1 MQALPIVFV
10 KLKKINVERTLVRY
24 FYLNTGIQVKE
35 TILLVGHGSRDAN
48 GNKEIEQFSEQ
59 WRAQHPDWNIEVCY
73 IEFAEV
79 LLDKG
84 FDNAAKNASR
94 VLVIPLILNAAGHV
108 KMEIPEHLEKARQR
122 HPNVEFIYGK
132 NLGVSM
138 DLLTAVKR
146 QLLQVMD
153 SMAMPDPKTTGVIIL
168 GRGSSDKIANG
179 EVAKLA
185 RWVFEEREHELV
197 DIAFTGI
204 TYPRLETAVQRQVKL
219 GMTQIA
225 ILPYYLFTGTLITRI
240 AEQHKHLH
248 AQYPQVRFG
257 LGHYLGFEPEIFK
270 LLDQNVKAL
279 QQPDNKPMM
288 ECDGCS
294 YREFAQEHGHGH
306 HHH

>member
-1 MQALPIVFV
+1 
-10 KLKKINVERTLVRY
+10 
-24 FYLNTGIQVKE
+24 VKE
-35 TILLVGHGSRDAN
+35 TILLVGHGSRDPN

-59 WRAQHPDWNIEVCY
+59 WRALHPDWNIEVCF
-73 IEFAEV
+73 IEFADV

-84 FDNAAKNASR
+84 FDNAAKNTST

-108 KMEIPEHLEKARQR
+108 KMEIPEHLERARQR

-138 DLLTAVKR
+138 SLLDAVKR
-146 QLLQVMD
+146 QLMQVMD

-168 GRGSSDKIANG
+168 GRGSSDKVANG

-185 RWVFEEREHELV
+185 RWLFEERDHELI

-225 ILPYYLFTGTLITRI
+225 ILPYYLFTGTLISRI
-240 AEQHKHLH
+240 AEQHKYLQS
-248 AQYPQVRFG
+248 QYPQVRFG
-257 LGHYLGFEPEIFK
+257 LGHYLGFEPEIFS
-270 LLDQNVKAL
+270 LLDDNVKAL
-279 QQPDNKPMM
+279 QQPDKKPMM

-294 YREFAQEHGHGH
+294 YREFAQQHGHGH
-306 HHH
+306 HH

>member
-1 MQALPIVFV
+1 M
-10 KLKKINVERTLVRY
+10 
-24 FYLNTGIQVKE
+24 KE
-35 TILLVGHGSRDAN
+35 TILLVGHGSRDPN
-48 GNKEIEQFSEQ
+48 GNKEIEQFSDQ
-59 WRAQHPDWNIEVCY
+59 WRAQHPEWNIEVCY
-73 IEFAEV
+73 IEFADV
-79 LLDKG
+79 LLDEG

-122 HPNVEFIYGK
+122 HPDVEFIYGK

-138 DLLTAVKR
+138 SLLTAVKR

-153 SMAMPDPKTTGVIIL
+153 SLAMPDPKTTGVIIL
-168 GRGSSDKIANG
+168 GRGSSDIVANG

-204 TYPRLETAVQRQVKL
+204 TYPRLETVVQRQVKL

-240 AEQHKHLH
+240 AEQHKHLLT
-248 AQYPQVRFG
+248 QYPQVRFG

-270 LLDQNVKAL
+270 LLDENVKAL
-279 QQPDNKPMM
+279 QQPDKKPMM

-294 YREFAQEHGHGH
+294 YRAFAQEHGHGH

>member
-1 MQALPIVFV
+1 
-10 KLKKINVERTLVRY
+10 
-24 FYLNTGIQVKE
+24 VKE

-48 GNKEIEQFSEQ
+48 GNKEIEQFSQQ

-79 LLDKG
+79 LLDEG
-84 FDNAAKNASR
+84 FDNAARNASR

-219 GMTQIA
+219 GMSQIA

-240 AEQHKHLH
+240 AEQHKHLQ

>member
-1 MQALPIVFV
+1 M
-10 KLKKINVERTLVRY
+10 
-24 FYLNTGIQVKE
+24 KE
-35 TILLVGHGSRDAN
+35 TILLVGHGSRDIN

-73 IEFAEV
+73 IEFADI
-79 LLDKG
+79 LLDEG

-122 HPNVEFIYGK
+122 HPDVEFIYGK

-138 DLLTAVKR
+138 SLLTAVKR

-168 GRGSSDKIANG
+168 GRGSSDKVANG

-185 RWVFEEREHELV
+185 RWVFEERDHELV

-204 TYPRLETAVQRQVKL
+204 TYPRLETTVQRQVKL

-240 AEQHKHLH
+240 AEQHKHLQ
-248 AQYPQVRFG
+248 AQYPQIRLG

-270 LLDQNVKAL
+270 LLDENVKAL
-279 QQPDNKPMM
+279 QQPDHKPMM

>member
-1 MQALPIVFV
+1 M
-10 KLKKINVERTLVRY
+10 
-24 FYLNTGIQVKE
+24 KE
-35 TILLVGHGSRDAN
+35 TILLVGHGSRDIN

-73 IEFAEV
+73 IEFADT
-79 LLDKG
+79 LLDEG
-84 FDNAAKNASR
+84 FDKAAKNASR

-122 HPNVEFIYGK
+122 HPDVEFIYGK

-138 DLLTAVKR
+138 TILTSVKR
-146 QLLQVMD
+146 QLLNVMD

-168 GRGSSDKIANG
+168 GRGSSDKVANG

-204 TYPRLETAVQRQVKL
+204 TYPRLETVVQRQVKL

-240 AEQHKHLH
+240 AEQHKLLQS
-248 AQYPQVRFG
+248 QYPQIRFG
-257 LGHYLGFEPEIFK
+257 LGNYLGFEAEIFK
-270 LLDQNVKAL
+270 LIDDNVKAL
-279 QQPDNKPMM
+279 QQTDKKAMM

-294 YREFAQEHGHGH
+294 YREFAQEHGLGH